1 MVEFKKAAAERKNA
15 ADPGGGPG
23 LPAATPAKDLGPWN
37 NLPDWAQELEEHLKD
52 GEAALFILHGQ
63 VYDYTRVNGDYLP
76 FRHFLGQWLG
86 RERRV
91 VFYNLGAGLEFGD
104 AAAEE
109 SFREALEPQEK
120 PADGEAAEDVSL
132 IRARALQALGQ
143 KPIPPPKPLPQSPRE
158 VLQLAERVMAAP
170 CRRPPGC
177 KPLAL
182 VLEYAETIVPAVDLG
197 SMGEPDR
204 AALVTLLRWARQA
217 ELSEHGHLV
226 VLTTGNLADL
236 NHNLLL
242 SRHGAQVLEVPPPDR
257 EARIHFIDKL
267 LSQGKYQLA
276 VTSRELANLTAGLS
290 LRALHAL
297 LRQSLIQ
304 PLTPEMVRRK
314 KKDLLRQ
321 ELVGLVE
328 VLEPRFGLADIGGL
342 APVKEY
348 FAQIAGALQAGE
360 VKLVPRGITMM
371 GPPGVGKTA
380 LAEALAR
387 DCGFNFVKLLNPRT
401 KWVGESERN
410 FFKALQTLRSLTPL
424 VVVEDEADQSEHS
437 RDEYSGDTGV
447 SNRLRQMRFEFMG
460 DPTIQGK
467 VLWIRITNR
476 PDRLDKADLRSGR
489 SSERI
494 PFFLPDFA
502 EKCQIFQVVARRS
515 LIPCDPDDFAEVTR
529 YLDQRHPEVI
539 TGGDI
544 EELVFRAYRQ
554 ARLAG
559 RERVTLADFRQVI
572 DDFLPPH
579 QVEVLRQM
587 ERLALHQCSSRRFVP
602 ERVWTWAA
610 RREEAEDG

>member
-1 MVEFKKAAAERKNA
+1 M
-15 ADPGGGPG
+15 
-23 LPAATPAKDLGPWN
+23 GPWN
-37 NLPDWAQELEEHLKD
+37 NLPDWAQELEENLKE

-76 FRHFLGQWLG
+76 LRHFLGQWLG
-86 RERRV
+86 RERHV

-104 AAAEE
+104 AAGED

-120 PADGEAAEDVSL
+120 PADGEATEDVSL
-132 IRARALQALGQ
+132 IRVRALQALGQ
-143 KPIPPPKPLPQSPRE
+143 KPIPPLKPFPQSPRE

-170 CRRPPGC
+170 CRRPSSC

-217 ELSEHGHLV
+217 ELSKHGHLV

-236 NHNLLL
+236 NPNLLL

-257 EARIHFIDKL
+257 EARVHFIDNL
-267 LSQGKYQLA
+267 RSQGKYKLTI
-276 VTSRELANLTAGLS
+276 TSQELANLAAGLS

-297 LRQSLIQ
+297 LRQSIIQ
-304 PLTPEMVRRK
+304 PLTLEMVRRK

-360 VKLVPRGITMM
+360 VKLVPRGITLM

-467 VLWIRITNR
+467 VLWMRITNR

-502 EKCQIFQVVARRS
+502 EKCQILQVVARRS
-515 LIPCDPDDFAEVTR
+515 LIPCDLDDFAEVTR

-559 RERVTLADFRQVI
+559 RERVTLGDFRQVI

-610 RREEAEDG
+610 RREEAAEQ

>member
-1 MVEFKKAAAERKNA
+1 M
-15 ADPGGGPG
+15 
-23 LPAATPAKDLGPWN
+23 GPWN
-37 NLPDWAQELEEHLKD
+37 RLPHWAQELEEHLKE
-52 GEAALFILHGQ
+52 GESALCILHGQ

-86 RERRV
+86 LGRHV
-91 VFYNLGAGLEFGD
+91 VFYNLGLGLEFGD
-104 AAAEE
+104 AAGENA
-109 SFREALEPQEK
+109 FREALEPQENQ
-120 PADGEAAEDVSL
+120 ADADEDEDVSRV
-132 IRARALQALGQ
+132 RARALHALGQ
-143 KPIPPPKPLPQSPRE
+143 KPAPKPLPQSPRE

-170 CRRPPGC
+170 CRRPQTC
-177 KPLAL
+177 RPLAL
-182 VLEYAETIVPAVDLG
+182 ILEYAETIVPAVDLG

-217 ELSEHGHLV
+217 ELTEAGHV
-226 VLTTGNLADL
+226 VILTTGNLADL
-236 NHNLLL
+236 NPNLLL
-242 SRHGAQVLEVPPPDR
+242 SRHGAQIIEVPPPDR
-257 EARIHFIDKL
+257 EARRHFIDYL
-267 LSQGKYQLA
+267 LSQSKYRL
-276 VTSRELANLTAGLS
+276 ELTAQELTNLGAGLS
-290 LRALHAL
+290 LRVLHTL
-297 LRQSLIQ
+297 LRQSSNQ
-304 PLTPEMVRRK
+304 PLTVETVRRK

-328 VLEPRFGLADIGGL
+328 VMEPRFGLAAIGGL
-342 APVKEY
+342 APIKEY
-348 FAQIAGALQAGE
+348 FAHIVGAIQAGE
-360 VKLVPRGITMM
+360 TRLVPRGITMM

-410 FFKALQTLRSLTPL
+410 FFKALQTLRSLTPV

-460 DPTIQGK
+460 DPAIQGK

-494 PFFLPDFA
+494 PFFMPDFD
-502 EKCQIFQVVARRS
+502 EKCQIFQVVAKRS
-515 LIPCDPDDFAEVTR
+515 QIPCELDDFAEVTR
-529 YLDQRHPEVI
+529 RLDQRHPEVI
-539 TGGDI
+539 TGGDL
-544 EELVFRAYRQ
+544 EELVFRAYRA

-559 RERVTLADFRQVI
+559 REQVQLTDFERVI

-579 QVEVLRQM
+579 QMEVLRHM

-610 RREEAEDG
+610 RGEEREE